1 MHSKIR
7 RALASV
13 ALGVTSLALL
23 PAAGTAADS
32 GLEAYEAK
40 LKGDALEQLAK
51 AGFDVTEARGRGT
64 IEVVGTEGQAA
75 KLRKRGVAIALKRN
89 KRGETARQFDAR
101 VQRDDGS
108 YDVYRP
114 YWDDTYVGRDAAGN
128 KRQTLYQELRELARE
143 HPDIVKPV
151 VIGRTINDVPILA
164 LKVTK
169 GARGVRDGSRP
180 AVLYS
185 SNQHAREWITPEMNR
200 RLVHHFVD
208 NYDRKT
214 EAGRTIKELVAKNEY
229 WFVISANP
237 DGYDFTF
244 TPGNRLWRKNLRDNN
259 GDGQIVNGDGVDPN
273 RNFAEKWNY
282 DNEGSSSDPASET
295 YRGTGGNSE
304 PETQAMDGLMK
315 RIRPKFQVNY
325 HSAAELLLYPY
336 GFQVE
341 TETADNPLFVALSGT
356 DDNPAIKGVPGSGAP
371 DDYDPDLSA
380 ELYTTNGETIDHV
393 YSRYGTLGWT
403 PEMDVSDPARG
414 GGESVFEFQDSE
426 SDVQDAFEKNLP
438 FALDVAKAVE
448 DPANPPERLGIEVP
462 DFVPATFRVSYGD
475 PQTVEVNAKREL
487 GAVRVRWQVNGGA
500 TRSASTSEWA
510 GGERFGGEG
519 VYYHRMRGQV
529 TGARAGDTVKVWFES
544 LRKGKRSESFSYT
557 LKSDTGNRVLVLSAE
572 DYSGKAN
579 TNAPPYA
586 NTTGPSFVEQY
597 KTALAAND
605 VSYDVYDVDANGRT
619 APDRL
624 GVLSHY
630 KAVVWYT
637 GNDLFI
643 REPTA
648 PGSTGTSK
656 LADDEIVNVRAYL
669 NEGGKLLYTGQNAAF
684 GQLTR
689 SVQPGRAASLLQGVV
704 HLDGTVTN
712 CVPLSNDFLQYYLGA
727 YLHID
732 AADSKESASALPMR
746 LAGGPFG
753 DAEFTL
759 NGGDSADNQ
768 EHVYSMVTTS
778 SILPRT
784 EYPLFASDRAVAFDR
799 PASFDP
805 VTGEYYAVAKSNDE
819 GYQRL
824 RRTIDLSD
832 ATSGADLSLKL
843 SYDTEPDFDYVFV
856 EAHTVGQ
863 DDWTTL
869 PDANGHTSDD
879 VGASCDINWDTLHP
893 FLAHY
898 QTNTNK
904 SQASGD
910 EDCTNTGTTG
920 AWNAATGNS
929 GGYQDWKVD
938 LSAYKGKQVELS
950 ITYAQDFAVSG
961 LGVFLDDVTL
971 TKDGTAGPTESFETG
986 LEPFTPGPAP
996 DGSEDDG
1003 QWQRTR
1009 SVGFVEGPG
1018 VATADTLYWG
1028 FGFEGVTSAEDRTAM
1043 MGAALRYL
1051 GAAG

>member
-1 MHSKIR
+1 MHPKIM
-7 RALASV
+7 RAALSAAV
-13 ALGVTSLALL
+13 AATSLALL
-23 PAAGTAADS
+23 PAAGLAADT
-32 GLEAYEAK
+32 GLEAYEVK
-40 LKGDALEQLAK
+40 VKGDALQQLAT

-64 IEVVGTEGQAA
+64 IEIVGNAGQAA
-75 KLRKRGVAIALKRN
+75 KLRKKGLAIGLKRD

-101 VQRDDGS
+101 VQRSDGS

-114 YWDDTYVGRDAAGN
+114 YWDDTYVGRDAAGK
-128 KRQTLYQELRELARE
+128 KRQTLYQELRELARK
-143 HPDIVKPV
+143 HPDIVKAV

-169 GARGVRDGSRP
+169 GARGQRDGSRP

-185 SNQHAREWITPEMNR
+185 SNQHAREWITPEMNL
-200 RLVHHFVD
+200 RLAHYFVD
-208 NYDRKT
+208 NYGKKT
-214 EAGRTIKELVAKNEY
+214 DTGRTIKDLVAKNEY

-244 TPGNRLWRKNLRDNN
+244 TPGNRLWRKNLHDNN
-259 GDGQIVNGDGVDPN
+259 GDGQITTGDGVDPN
-273 RNFAEKWNY
+273 RNFAQNWNY

-295 YRGTGGNSE
+295 YRGTGPNSE

-315 RIRPKFQVNY
+315 RIKPKFQINY

-341 TETADNPLFVALSGT
+341 TESADNPLFVALSGT
-356 DDNPAIKGVPGSGAP
+356 DDNSAIKGVPGSGAP

-393 YSRYGTLGWT
+393 YSRYKTLGWT

-426 SDVQDAFEKNLP
+426 GDLQDAFEKNLP

-448 DPANPPERLGIEVP
+448 DPANPPERLGIDVP
-462 DFVPATFRVSYGD
+462 DFVPATFKVSYGD

-487 GAVRVRWQVNGGA
+487 GAIRVRWQVNGGA
-500 TRSASTSEWA
+500 TRSASTSEWT

-519 VYYHRMRGQV
+519 VYYHRMRGAV
-529 TGARAGDTVKVWFES
+529 TGAKPGDSVKVWFES
-544 LRKGKRSESFSYT
+544 LSKGKRSDSFSYA
-557 LKSDTGNRVLVLSAE
+557 LKSDTANKVLVLSAE
-572 DYSGKAN
+572 DYTGQQ
-579 TNAPPYA
+579 PRYA
-586 NTTGPSFVEQY
+586 NIAGPNYIEQY
-597 KTALAAND
+597 KTALAANN
-605 VSYDVYDVDANGRT
+605 VSYDVYDVDANDRT

-630 KAVVWYT
+630 KAIVWYT
-637 GNDLFI
+637 GDDLFV

-648 PGSTGTSK
+648 PGGTGTSK

-669 NEGGKLLYTGQNAAF
+669 NEGGKLLYTGQTAAY
-684 GQLTR
+684 GQLTAFPFNPAG
-689 SVQPGRAASLLQGVV
+689 QPPYCKASATSP
-704 HLDGTVTN
+704 GTVTN

-732 AADSKESASALPMR
+732 AASSKEDASALPMR
-746 LAGGPFG
+746 LAGGPYG
-753 DAEFTL
+753 DTEFTL

-768 EHVYSMVTTS
+768 KHVYSMVTTS
-778 SILPRT
+778 SILPRS
-784 EYPLFASDRAVAFDR
+784 EYPLFASDKAVSFDR

-805 VTGEYYAVAKSNDE
+805 VTGDYYTVAKSNDAS
-819 GYQRL
+819 YQRL
-824 RRTIDLSD
+824 RRTIDLSGT
-832 ATSGADLSLKL
+832 TSSADLSFKM
-843 SYDTEPDFDYVFV
+843 SYDTEVDYDYVFV
-856 EAHTVGQ
+856 EAHEVGSDQ
-863 DDWTTL
+863 WTTL
-869 PDANGHTSDD
+869 PDANGHTSDS
-879 VGASCDINWDTLHP
+879 VGGSCDINWDTLHP

-904 SQASGD
+904 SQAAGD
-910 EDCTNTGTTG
+910 EDCTPTGTTG
-920 AWNAATGNS
+920 TWNAATGNS

-938 LSAYKGKQVELS
+938 LSAYKGKQVEIS

-961 LGVFLDDVTL
+961 LGVFLDDATL
-971 TKDGTAGPTESFETG
+971 TKDGTAGPAESFETS
-986 LEPFTPGPAP
+986 LEPFTAGPAP
-996 DGSEDDG
+996 EGSENDG
-1003 QWQRTR
+1003 QWQR
-1009 SVGFVEGPG
+1009 SKAVGFVEGPG

-1028 FGFEGVTSAEDRTAM
+1028 FGFEGVTTTAERNAM
-1043 MGAALRYL
+1043 MGSAMRYL
-1051 GAAG
+1051 GASG